1 VVAPTARRPSSAP
14 REREP
19 VVTTVLRPRAAE
31 QTRFPVPRPDEAH
44 WPGLATPP
52 RAPLHAHIA
61 ELIFRRAV
69 APLPVRV
76 VFPDGRVLGA
86 GGKDAPVMRLVRPAA
101 VFARLGADVKIGFG
115 EAYMI
120 GDWTTGPGTDLA
132 DLLAPFATRM
142 SSLVHPL
149 LQRLRHVVE
158 RTQPA
163 HEENS
168 PENSRTN
175 ISRHYDLSNELFE
188 QFLDETMTYSS
199 GWFEPGDSLADAQR
213 RKMDGVLDLA
223 RVGPDMHVLEIGS
236 GWGGLAIRAAR
247 ERGAR
252 VTTLTLSTEQQA
264 LARQRADEAGV
275 GHLVDVRLQ
284 DYRDATGTYDAIV
297 SVEMIEA
304 VGEAYWPTYFAALDN
319 LLAPGGRVGLQA
331 ITMAHDRMQATK
343 RSYSWI
349 HKYVFPGGII
359 PSIRSI
365 SDTLAGHTDL
375 SIVERRDLGPHYAQT
390 LAMWRAQFL
399 ANWNRLEGSFDDT
412 FRRMWEFYLAYCEAG
427 FRVGYLGVSQLG
439 LTRHPFAGA

>member
-1 VVAPTARRPSSAP
+1 V
-14 REREP
+14 
-19 VVTTVLRPRAAE
+19 
-31 QTRFPVPRPDEAH
+31 
-44 WPGLATPP
+44 
-52 RAPLHAHIA
+52 HAHIA
-61 ELIFRRAV
+61 EVLFRRAV

-76 VFPDGRVLGA
+76 VYPDGRVLGA

-115 EAYMI
+115 EAYMT

-132 DLLAPFATRM
+132 DLLAPFASRM
-142 SSLVHPL
+142 SALVHPL

-168 PENSRTN
+168 RQNSRTN
-175 ISRHYDLSNELFE
+175 ISRHYDLSNDLFE

-199 GWFEPGDSLADAQR
+199 AWFEPGDDLADAQR
-213 RKMDGVLDLA
+213 RKIDGVLDLA
-223 RVGPDMHVLEIGS
+223 RVRADTHVLEIGS
-236 GWGGLAIRAAR
+236 GWGALAIRAAA

-264 LARQRADEAGV
+264 LARRRAEEAGV

-284 DYRDATGTYDAIV
+284 DYRDATGRYDAIV

-304 VGEAYWPTYFAALDN
+304 VGEAYWPTYFAQLDR

-331 ITMAHDRMQATK
+331 ITMAHDRMQATR

-365 SDTLAGHTDL
+365 SENLSEHTAL
-375 SIVERRDLGPHYAQT
+375 SIVERRDLGPHYART
-390 LAMWRAQFL
+390 LALWRERFL
-399 ANWNRLEGSFDDT
+399 GDWDRLEGSFDDT

-439 LTRHPFAGA
+439 LARHPFGGC

>member
-1 VVAPTARRPSSAP
+1 VVAPTARRPTPTARP
-14 REREP
+14 T
-19 VVTTVLRPRAAE
+19 VVTTVQR
-31 QTRFPVPRPDEAH
+31 TRFPVPRPDEAH

-52 RAPLHAHIA
+52 RVPVHAKVA
-61 ELIFRRAV
+61 EVLFRRAV

-76 VFPDGRVLGA
+76 VLPSGRALGA
-86 GGKDAPVMRLVRPAA
+86 GGSDAPVMQLVRPAA

-115 EAYMI
+115 EAYMT

-168 PENSRTN
+168 RQNSRTN

-199 GWFEPGDSLADAQR
+199 AWFEPGDDLAEAQR
-213 RKMDGVLDLA
+213 RKMDGILDLA
-223 RVGPDMHVLEIGS
+223 RVSADMHVLEIGS

-264 LARQRADEAGV
+264 LARKRAEEAGV

-284 DYRDATGTYDAIV
+284 DYRDATGRYDAIV

-304 VGEAYWPTYFAALDN
+304 VGERFWPTYFASLDT

-331 ITMAHDRMQATK
+331 ITMAHDRMLATK

-365 SDTLAGHTDL
+365 SDNLAAHTDL
-375 SIVERRDLGPHYAQT
+375 SIVERRDLGPHYART
-390 LAMWRAQFL
+390 LAVWREQFL
-399 ANWNRLEGSFDDT
+399 ADWGRLDGSFDDT

-439 LTRHPFAGA
+439 LARHPFPGA

>member
-1 VVAPTARRPSSAP
+1 
-14 REREP
+14 
-19 VVTTVLRPRAAE
+19 VTTVQRPRTERA
-31 QTRFPVPRPDEAH
+31 RFPVPRPDEAH

-52 RAPLHAHIA
+52 KAPVHAHVA
-61 ELIFRRAV
+61 EMIFRRAV

-76 VFPDGRVLGA
+76 VFPDGRVLGS
-86 GGKDAPVMRLVRPAA
+86 GGRDAPVMQLVRPAA
-101 VFARLGADVKIGFG
+101 VFARLGADAKVGFG
-115 EAYMI
+115 EAYMT

-132 DLLAPFATRM
+132 DLLAPFAGRM
-142 SSLVHPL
+142 ASLVHPL

-158 RTQPA
+158 RTQPE

-168 PENSRTN
+168 LQNSRTN

-199 GWFEPGDSLADAQR
+199 AWFEPGDTLTDAQL

-223 RVGPDMHVLEIGS
+223 RVRSGMHVLEIGS
-236 GWGGLAIRAAR
+236 GWGSLAIRAAQ

-264 LARQRADEAGV
+264 LARRRADDAGV

-304 VGEAYWPTYFAALDN
+304 VGEAYWPTYFATLDG

-331 ITMAHDRMQATK
+331 ITIAHDRLMATR
-343 RSYSWI
+343 RSYTWI

-365 SDTLAGHTDL
+365 SENLAAHTAL
-375 SIVERRDLGPHYAQT
+375 AIVERRDLGPHYART
-390 LAMWRAQFL
+390 LALWREQFL
-399 ANWNRLEGSFDDT
+399 GNWEKLADSFDDT

-439 LTRHPFAGA
+439 LARNPYPAT

>member
-1 VVAPTARRPSSAP
+1 M
-14 REREP
+14 
-19 VVTTVLRPRAAE
+19 TTVERPDERLRSA
-31 QTRFPVPRPDEAH
+31 RFPVPRPDEAH

-52 RAPLHAHIA
+52 RAP
-61 ELIFRRAV
+61 
-69 APLPVRV
+69 
-76 VFPDGRVLGA
+76 
-86 GGKDAPVMRLVRPAA
+86 VMQLVRPAS

-115 EAYMI
+115 EAYMA

-132 DLLAPFATRM
+132 DLLAPFASRM
-142 SSLVHPL
+142 SELVHPL
-149 LQRLRHVVE
+149 LQRLRHRVE

-168 PENSRTN
+168 KQNSRTN

-199 GWFEPGDSLADAQR
+199 AWFEPGDDLATAQR
-213 RKMDGVLDLA
+213 RKMDGILDLA
-223 RVGPDMHVLEIGS
+223 RVRAGMHVLEIGS
-236 GWGGLAIRAAR
+236 GWGDLAIRAAS

-264 LARQRADEAGV
+264 LARKRAEKAGV

-284 DYRDATGTYDAIV
+284 DYRDATGRYDAIV

-304 VGEAYWPTYFAALDN
+304 VGEAYWPTYFTALDN

-331 ITMAHDRMQATK
+331 ITMAHDRMLATR

-359 PSIRSI
+359 PSLRSI
-365 SDTLAGHTDL
+365 SENLAGHTGL
-375 SIVERRDLGPHYAQT
+375 SIVEGRNLGPHYART
-390 LAMWRAQFL
+390 LAIWREQFL
-399 ANWNRLEGSFDDT
+399 GNWAHLEGSFDDT

-427 FRVGYLGVSQLG
+427 FRSGYLGVSQLG
-439 LTRHPFAGA
+439 LARDPFAEA

>member
-1 VVAPTARRPSSAP
+1 M
-14 REREP
+14 
-19 VVTTVLRPRAAE
+19 TTVQRPRAAD
-31 QTRFPVPRPDEAH
+31 QLRFPVPRPDEAH

-52 RAPLHAHIA
+52 RVPVHAKVA
-61 ELIFRRAV
+61 EALFRRAV

-86 GGKDAPVMRLVRPAA
+86 GGPDAPVMRLVRPAN

-115 EAYMI
+115 EAYMT

-132 DLLAPFATRM
+132 DLLAPFADRM
-142 SSLVHPL
+142 ASLVPPL
-149 LQRLRHVVE
+149 FQRLRHVVE

-168 PENSRTN
+168 PENSRSN

-199 GWFEPGDSLADAQR
+199 AWFEPGDSLADAQR

-223 RVGPDMHVLEIGS
+223 RVSPGMHVLEIGS
-236 GWGGLAIRAAR
+236 GWGALAIRAAS

-264 LARQRADEAGV
+264 LARQRADDAGV

-284 DYRDATGTYDAIV
+284 DYRDATGQYDAIV

-304 VGEAYWPTYFAALDN
+304 VGEAYWPTYFGALDG

-365 SDTLAGHTDL
+365 SENLAAHTDL
-375 SIVERRDLGPHYAQT
+375 SIVERRDLGPHYART
-390 LAMWRAQFL
+390 LAIWRERFL
-399 ANWNRLEGSFDDT
+399 ANWGRLEGSFDDT

-439 LTRHPFAGA
+439 LARHPFAGDR

>member
-1 VVAPTARRPSSAP
+1 
-14 REREP
+14 
-19 VVTTVLRPRAAE
+19 VTTVIRPPGADRS
-31 QTRFPVPRPDEAH
+31 RFPVPRPDEAH

-52 RAPLHAHIA
+52 RAPVHARIA
-61 ELIFRRAV
+61 EAIFRRGV

-76 VFPDGRVLGA
+76 VFPDGRVLGS
-86 GGKDAPVMRLVRPAA
+86 GGADAPVMTVVRPGAF
-101 VFARLGADVKIGFG
+101 FARLGADVKIGFG
-115 EAYMI
+115 EAYMT

-132 DLLAPFATRM
+132 ELLAPFAARM

-168 PENSRTN
+168 RQNSRTN

-213 RKMDGVLDLA
+213 RKMDGILDLA
-223 RVGPDMHVLEIGS
+223 RVGADMHVLEIGS
-236 GWGGLAIRAAR
+236 GWGGLAIRAAG

-284 DYRDATGTYDAIV
+284 DYRDATGRYDAIV

-304 VGEAYWPTYFAALDN
+304 VGEAYWPTYFGALDT

-365 SDTLAGHTDL
+365 ADNLAGHTEL
-375 SIVERRDLGPHYAQT
+375 SIVERRDLGPHYAHT
-390 LAMWRAQFL
+390 LALWRERFL
-399 ANWNRLEGSFDDT
+399 GNWGHLEGSFDDT

-439 LTRHPFAGA
+439 LARHPFAGS

>member
-1 VVAPTARRPSSAP
+1 VVAPTARRPPS
-14 REREP
+14 ERQP
-19 VVTTVLRPRAAE
+19 FVTTVQRPRAAE
-31 QTRFPVPRPDEAH
+31 RARFPVPRPDEAH

-52 RAPLHAHIA
+52 SAPLHARIA
-61 ELIFRRAV
+61 ELLFRRAV
-69 APLPVRV
+69 SPLPVRV
-76 VFPDGRVLGA
+76 VYPDGTVLGA
-86 GGKDAPVMRLVRPAA
+86 GGADAPVMQLVRPAN

-115 EAYMI
+115 EAYMT

-132 DLLAPFATRM
+132 DLLAPFASRM
-142 SSLVHPL
+142 SDLVHPL
-149 LQRLRHVVE
+149 LQRLRHRVE

-168 PENSRTN
+168 RTNSRTN

-199 GWFEPGDSLADAQR
+199 AWFEPGDDLATAQN

-223 RVGPDMHVLEIGS
+223 RVRADMHVLEIGS

-264 LARQRADEAGV
+264 LARRRADDAGV

-297 SVEMIEA
+297 SVEMVEA
-304 VGEAYWPTYFAALDN
+304 VGEAYWPTYFGALDD

-331 ITMAHDRMQATK
+331 ITMAHDRMLATR

-359 PSIRSI
+359 PSLRSV
-365 SDTLAGHTDL
+365 SDNLAAHTRL
-375 SIVERRDLGPHYAQT
+375 SIVERRDLGPHYART
-390 LAMWRAQFL
+390 LAIWREQFL
-399 ANWNRLEGSFDDT
+399 GNWGRLEGSFDDT

-427 FRVGYLGVSQLG
+427 FRVGYLGVTQLG
-439 LTRHPFAGA
+439 LARDPFAGA

>member
-1 VVAPTARRPSSAP
+1 VMNLV
-14 REREP
+14 
-19 VVTTVLRPRAAE
+19 RPRA
-31 QTRFPVPRPDEAH
+31 F
-44 WPGLATPP
+44 
-52 RAPLHAHIA
+52 
-61 ELIFRRAV
+61 FS
-69 APLPVRV
+69 
-76 VFPDGRVLGA
+76 
-86 GGKDAPVMRLVRPAA
+86 
-101 VFARLGADVKIGFG
+101 RLGADAKIGFG
-115 EAYMI
+115 EAYMT

-132 DLLAPFATRM
+132 DLLAPFAGRM

-199 GWFEPGDSLADAQR
+199 AWFESGDSLADAQR

-223 RVGPDMHVLEIGS
+223 RVRAGMHVLEIGS

-264 LARQRADEAGV
+264 LARQRAEEAGV

-284 DYRDATGTYDAIV
+284 DYRAATGQFDAIV

-304 VGEAYWPTYFAALDN
+304 VGEAYWPTYFAALDT

-331 ITMAHDRMQATK
+331 ITMAHDRLMATR
-343 RSYSWI
+343 RSYTWI

-365 SDTLAGHTDL
+365 SDNLAAHTRL
-375 SIVERRDLGPHYAQT
+375 SIVERRDLGPHYAHT
-390 LAMWRAQFL
+390 LALWREQFL
-399 ANWNRLEGSFDDT
+399 GNWERLSGSFDDT

-439 LTRHPFAGA
+439 LARPPFVAT

>member
-1 VVAPTARRPSSAP
+1 VVAPTARRPPS
-14 REREP
+14 ERQP
-19 VVTTVLRPRAAE
+19 FVTTVQRPRAAE
-31 QTRFPVPRPDEAH
+31 RARFPVPRPDEAH

-52 RAPLHAHIA
+52 SAPLHARIA
-61 ELIFRRAV
+61 ELLFRRAV
-69 APLPVRV
+69 SPLPVRV
-76 VFPDGRVLGA
+76 VYPDGTVLGA
-86 GGKDAPVMRLVRPAA
+86 GGADAPVMQLVRPAN

-115 EAYMI
+115 EAYMT

-132 DLLAPFATRM
+132 DLLAPFASRM
-142 SSLVHPL
+142 SDLVHPL
-149 LQRLRHVVE
+149 LQRLRHRVE

-168 PENSRTN
+168 RTNSRTN

-199 GWFEPGDSLADAQR
+199 AWFEPGDDLATAQN

-223 RVGPDMHVLEIGS
+223 RVRADMHVLEIGS

-264 LARQRADEAGV
+264 LARRRADDAGV

-297 SVEMIEA
+297 SVEMVEA
-304 VGEAYWPTYFAALDN
+304 VGEAYWPTYFGALDD

-331 ITMAHDRMQATK
+331 ITMAHDRMLATR

-359 PSIRSI
+359 PSLRSV
-365 SDTLAGHTDL
+365 SDNLAAHTRL
-375 SIVERRDLGPHYAQT
+375 SIVERRDLGPHYART
-390 LAMWRAQFL
+390 LAIWREQFL
-399 ANWNRLEGSFDDT
+399 GNWGRLEGSFDDT

-439 LTRHPFAGA
+439 LARDPFAGA

>member
-1 VVAPTARRPSSAP
+1 M
-14 REREP
+14 
-19 VVTTVLRPRAAE
+19 TTVQRPRAAQ

-52 RAPLHAHIA
+52 RVPVHAAVA
-61 ELIFRRAV
+61 EVLFRRAV

-86 GGKDAPVMRLVRPAA
+86 GGKHAPVMQLVRPAN

-115 EAYMI
+115 EAYMT

-168 PENSRTN
+168 VQNSRTN

-199 GWFEPGDSLADAQR
+199 AWFEPGDSLVDAQR
-213 RKMDGVLDLA
+213 RKMDGVLDFA

-236 GWGGLAIRAAR
+236 GWGALAIRAAS

-284 DYRDATGTYDAIV
+284 DYRDVTGTYDAIV

-304 VGEAYWPTYFAALDN
+304 VGEAYWPTYFAALDT

-365 SDTLAGHTDL
+365 SDNLEAHTAL
-375 SIVERRDLGPHYAQT
+375 SIVERRDLGPHYART
-390 LAMWRAQFL
+390 LAVWREQFL
-399 ANWNRLEGSFDDT
+399 ADWDRLEGSFDDT

-439 LTRHPFAGA
+439 LARHPFDGT

>member
-1 VVAPTARRPSSAP
+1 
-14 REREP
+14 
-19 VVTTVLRPRAAE
+19 VTTVLRPRTE
-31 QTRFPVPRPDEAH
+31 QVRFPVPRPDEAH

-52 RAPLHAHIA
+52 KAPVHARVA
-61 ELIFRRAV
+61 AMVFRRAV

-76 VFPDGRVLGA
+76 VFPDGKVLGS
-86 GGKDAPVMRLVRPAA
+86 GGADAPVMQLVRPAA
-101 VFARLGADVKIGFG
+101 VFARLGADAKIGFG
-115 EAYMI
+115 EAYMA

-132 DLLAPFATRM
+132 DLLAPFAARM
-142 SSLVHPL
+142 ASLVHPL
-149 LQRLRHVVE
+149 LQRMRHVVE

-168 PENSRTN
+168 LQNSRTN

-199 GWFEPGDSLADAQR
+199 AWFEPGDTLADAQR

-223 RVGPDMHVLEIGS
+223 RVRAGMHVLEIGS
-236 GWGGLAIRAAR
+236 GWGALAIRAAQ

-284 DYRDATGTYDAIV
+284 DYRDATGKFDAIV

-304 VGEAYWPTYFAALDN
+304 VGEAYWPTYFAALDD

-331 ITMAHDRMQATK
+331 ITIAHDRLMATR
-343 RSYSWI
+343 RSYTWI

-365 SDTLAGHTDL
+365 SENLAGHTSL
-375 SIVERRDLGPHYAQT
+375 SIVERRDLGPHYART
-390 LAMWRAQFL
+390 LAVWREQFL
-399 ANWNRLEGSFDDT
+399 GNWAQLAGSFDDT

-439 LTRHPFAGA
+439 LARHPFAEQ